1 MGAAKISI
9 ARPNLFGHYTV
20 VQNPC
25 LPVPRP
31 QNQLQSTRYLANP
44 ELTRTRQNT
53 RYKVLH
59 ISRHFFKTITTD
71 NKSSPYFSH
80 HGHFSC
86 FILVLR
92 SGDYVDSCYEEG
104 ESRTTIYF
112 RQIQERHGLMLLN
125 KRRKKETKIAVF
137 RSRRDK
143 ELLQVIENGLHKFYS
158 RITCYI

>member
-1 MGAAKISI
+1 MLNGSSLNMFIHWGFVGAAKISI

-80 HGHFSC
+80 HGHFSKKFYEVEITSTVVMKRVKAEQQSISGRYKNGMGWC
-86 FILVLR
+86 FWTKDPR
-92 SGDYVDSCYEEG
+92 K
-104 ESRTTIYF
+104 
-112 RQIQERHGLMLLN
+112 
-125 KRRKKETKIAVF
+125 KRRKQFLEVVETKNYY
-137 RSRRDK
+137 K
-143 ELLQVIENGLHKFYS
+143 W
-158 RITCYI
+158 